1 MAFAHSQIALKRL
14 RFLDKVIILIPINPF
29 NSLLIFDAVRMAVL
43 GVFAIGLGKKSSKT
57 NVQ

>member
-1 MAFAHSQIALKRL
+1 MTFAHSQIALKRL